1 VDVDATRPGPDGP
14 TPSVDD
20 LRAAGLYDPAA
31 PDAHVQLN
39 VLRLISARGG
49 TIEQMVAAAE
59 SGRLS
64 RLAVELLFLPRS
76 GRATL
81 AEVADAAGIPAER
94 MRALWRAA
102 GFPDVADDDRR
113 FTPAE
118 VDVVR
123 TFEAGAALFGEAAAM
138 QLLRVVG
145 SAMARIADATVST
158 FVTTVGAAAM
168 AADPESRALEEANSS
183 AAALVPQLQEVM
195 DALLRQHLV
204 QAARPNITGVA
215 PAGYEVMPLAVGF
228 VDIVGSAALAQHVA
242 LDELGAAV
250 AAFERGAADEIVA
263 AGGRVVKFIGDE
275 VMFSVP
281 SARAGCEIADA
292 IVRCFVDDAVL
303 PGVRG
308 GVAHGDVM
316 MRDADCFGPVVNL
329 AARAVKVARP
339 GTVVV
344 SGAARDA
351 ADAEGVDLAFTPL
364 PAATLKGFDAP
375 VPLYEIRGVSA
386 SGSDR

>member
-1 VDVDATRPGPDGP
+1 VGDGAEP
-14 TPSVDD
+14 TPED
-20 LRAAGLYDPAA
+20 LGAAGLYDPSA

-39 VLRLISARGG
+39 VLRLIAARGG
-49 TIEQMVAAAE
+49 TLDQMVAADRE
-59 SGRLS
+59 GRLS

-76 GRATL
+76 GRSTL
-81 AEVADAAGIPAER
+81 AQTASAAGIPVER

-113 FTPAE
+113 FTAAE
-118 VDVVR
+118 LDVVR
-123 TFEAGAALFGEAAAM
+123 TFEAGAELFGEAAAM

-168 AADPESRALEEANSS
+168 AADPESRALEEANSA

-228 VDIVGSAALAQHVA
+228 VDIVGSAALAQQVA

-250 AAFERGAADEIVA
+250 AEFERGAADEIVA

-316 MRDADCFGPVVNL
+316 MRDAECFGPVVNL

-351 ADAEGVDLAFTPL
+351 AHAEGADLAFEPL
-364 PAATLKGFDAP
+364 PATTLKGFDAP
-375 VPLYEIRGVSA
+375 VALYEVRGA
-386 SGSDR
+386 GATRYGT